1 MKFHIFVKNYPLCV
15 VDVMWRSGLQK
26 FSSYKPR
33 CKQETTCSPLPM
45 LQHELFLDFFLVLQF
60 MFESFE
66 MSSPSL
72 LYIYNTHSKLLLFG
86 VSRHTCPWCHVF
98 QEMTALKY
106 RLSKNN
112 KQSEPEYLPCVH
124 SSKHHCWLMLV
135 KQYAYVTDWMQVT
148 SPFKV
153 REFVLAVWDVM
164 MCIFIILWNYVV
176 RYIYIQQ
183 NLNHN

>member
-1 MKFHIFVKNYPLCV
+1 MQARNNLLPPTYAPAWIIFGFFSTYSSLCLKVLKCHPPPSFTFTTHI
-15 VDVMWRSGLQK
+15 Q
-26 FSSYKPR
+26 
-33 CKQETTCSPLPM
+33 
-45 LQHELFLDFFLVLQF
+45 
-60 MFESFE
+60 
-66 MSSPSL
+66 
-72 LYIYNTHSKLLLFG
+72 LLLFG

-148 SPFKV
+148 SPFMV
-153 REFVLAVWDVM
+153 REFVSAVWDVM
-164 MCIFIILWNYVV
+164 MCIFIILWSM
-176 RYIYIQQ
+176 
-183 NLNHN
+183 